1 MGDDDF
7 REQLAN
13 QTKEGKREWIY
24 PSIIKGKFYKYRNY
38 LSWFLLALFFS
49 APFIKVGEYP
59 FLLLNILERKF
70 VIFGQ
75 PFWPQDFLF
84 FVFTVLTFL
93 VFIVLFTVVFGR
105 VWCGWA
111 CPQTIFMEM
120 VFRKIE
126 NWIEGNASQQ
136 KKLSK
141 MPWNFEKILK
151 KSIKHGLFYLISFI
165 ISHTF
170 LAYIIGYENLW
181 SQMKGPISENLV
193 TFFSLILF
201 SFVFYFVF
209 AKMRELVCIMVCP
222 YGRLQGVMLDQ
233 NSMVVAYDHIRG
245 EPRGKIRRAENQ
257 KDKGDCVDCMLCV
270 NVCPTGID
278 IRNGTQLEC
287 INCTAC
293 IDACEMVMEKV
304 NLPTGLIR
312 IDSKNN
318 IEKNKNFKWTSRIIA
333 YIAAMIILLSSSLAI
348 VLTRESVEVNVFR
361 AAGKTYSESSEVHI
375 SNIFNLSLVN
385 KTFEDKKYDLKI
397 KKTDFSKGT
406 SLLIIQEDSLLKTNS
421 EKKKVFIIYKD
432 KKTINDN
439 ETPIDIEVY
448 IDDKFLKTLNITFLA
463 PITL

>member
-1 MGDDDF
+1 MGDNDF

-13 QTKEGKREWIY
+13 QSKSGKPEWIY
-24 PSIIKGKFYKYRNY
+24 PSIIKGKFYAYRNY
-38 LSWFLLALFFS
+38 LSWFPLALFFAS
-49 APFIKVGEYP
+49 PFIKIGDYP
-59 FLLLNILERKF
+59 LLLLNVLERKF

-84 FVFTVLTFL
+84 FVITVLTFL

-126 NWIEGNASQQ
+126 NWIEGNSIQQ
-136 KKLSK
+136 KKLNE
-141 MPWNFEKILK
+141 MPWNSKKILK
-151 KSIKHGLFYLISFI
+151 KFTKHGLFYLISFL

-181 SQMKGPISENLV
+181 SKIQGPISENYV
-193 TFFSLILF
+193 AFFSLVLF

-245 EPRGKIRRAENQ
+245 EPRGKIKRSENQ
-257 KDKGDCVDCMLCV
+257 KDKGDCVDCKLCV
-270 NVCPTGID
+270 DVCPTGID

-293 IDACEMVMEKV
+293 IDACDMVMEKV
-304 NLPTGLIR
+304 DLPSGLIR

-318 IEKNKNFKWTSRIIA
+318 IENNREFKFTSKIMA
-333 YIAAMIILLSSSLAI
+333 YIVVMVILLISSVAL
-348 VLTRESVEVNVFR
+348 VVTRESVEVNIFR
-361 AAGKTYSESSEVHI
+361 AAGTTFSENSENRI
-375 SNIFNLSLVN
+375 SNIFNLSLIN

-397 KKTDFSKGT
+397 VKSDQSIGT
-406 SLLIIQEDSLLKTNS
+406 SLFVIQKDSLIQSNS

-432 KKTINDN
+432 KNTIRDN
-439 ETPIDIEVY
+439 EIPMQIEVY
-448 IDDKFLKTLNITFLA
+448 IDSKYLKTLNLKFLA
-463 PITL
+463 PIIR